1 VPGHGR
7 WLLQLVSDVRRSC
20 VRVGGS
26 GASWNLGMIGL
37 CLSFQRPIR
46 PLTIFCLSMA
56 RRITHWP
63 GALILN
69 LPSKK
74 FVENSALSDLSLK
87 LSAARPENEVT
98 DQLLAG
104 FRRSTDAVPSLIA
117 RVLFDH
123 GADQSCAYLVRF
135 QEGTRRDCLI
145 WSGSAALAQ
154 RSPTPPTPHH
164 TSTHLNTK
172 NGSASRCRP

>member
-74 FVENSALSDLSLK
+74 IVENSALSDLSLK

-117 RVLFDH
+117 RV
-123 GADQSCAYLVRF
+123 
-135 QEGTRRDCLI
+135 CLI
-145 WSGSAALAQ
+145 TAQTSPALIWCAFKRGEDATALSGVEVPPWLSGAQ
-154 RSPTPPTPHH
+154 HHPPHTTHPHI
-164 TSTHLNTK
+164 
-172 NGSASRCRP
+172 

>member
-20 VRVGGS
+20 VRVDGS

-69 LPSKK
+69 LLSKR
-74 FVENSALSDLSLK
+74 FVENSAPSDLSLK
-87 LSAARPENEVT
+87 LSTQPAQRT
-98 DQLLAG
+98 K
-104 FRRSTDAVPSLIA
+104 SLINCLQA
-117 RVLFDH
+117 S
-123 GADQSCAYLVRF
+123 ADPQTQSQASSLEF
-135 QEGTRRDCLI
+135 CLI
-145 WSGSAALAQ
+145 TARTSPERIWCAFDRREDTTALSGVEVQPWVSGAQ
-154 RSPTPPTPHH
+154 HHSTPHIH
-164 TSTHLNTK
+164 TFEHQKWVRL
-172 NGSASRCRP
+172 ALRP